1 MLKVANIFSNDMVLQ
16 RDKNITVW
24 GLGDEE
30 RTVTVTLNGVSVQTQ
45 VCDGRWTAVLPP
57 MSAGGEYEMTVSDGC
72 TEKKFCRIMIGEV
85 WFCGGQSNMELELQN
100 AKGGKEV
107 LENLTPDCN
116 VRFYYTQKRGT
127 LDEMFYEDENN
138 TAWSQ
143 ASKDN
148 SRAWSAVGFFFARKL
163 AKDLGVTVGLI
174 GCNWGGTSA
183 SAWVDRPTLENNAE
197 IRSYIDEYEKR
208 IEGKT
213 VEEQIKEYRD
223 YQKQKELFQNPEYQI
238 LIEKNPEFRE
248 IKAFFAAWEFETF
261 IYVEHF
267 AVNPVLRN
275 GGVGSRMLKALTE
288 DAEKMIILEVEPPTE
303 EIAVRRVRFYERNG
317 FFFNDYPYIQP
328 SMGEGRKET
337 PLFLMSTERKID
349 EEEYRMIRNTLY
361 TKVYGK
367 KDVLKR
373 ERFIDMC

>member
-116 VRFYYTQKRGT
+116 VRFYYTQKRGN

-148 SRAWSAVGFFFARKL
+148 SRAWSAVGFFFGRKL

-174 GCNWGGTSA
+174 GCNWGGT
-183 SAWVDRPTLENNAE
+183 
-197 IRSYIDEYEKR
+197 
-208 IEGKT
+208 
-213 VEEQIKEYRD
+213 
-223 YQKQKELFQNPEYQI
+223 
-238 LIEKNPEFRE
+238 
-248 IKAFFAAWEFETF
+248 
-261 IYVEHF
+261 
-267 AVNPVLRN
+267 
-275 GGVGSRMLKALTE
+275 
-288 DAEKMIILEVEPPTE
+288 
-303 EIAVRRVRFYERNG
+303 
-317 FFFNDYPYIQP
+317 
-328 SMGEGRKET
+328 
-337 PLFLMSTERKID
+337 
-349 EEEYRMIRNTLY
+349 
-361 TKVYGK
+361 
-367 KDVLKR
+367 
-373 ERFIDMC
+373 

>member
-148 SRAWSAVGFFFARKL
+148 SCL
-163 AKDLGVTVGLI
+163 
-174 GCNWGGTSA
+174 
-183 SAWVDRPTLENNAE
+183 
-197 IRSYIDEYEKR
+197 
-208 IEGKT
+208 
-213 VEEQIKEYRD
+213 
-223 YQKQKELFQNPEYQI
+223 
-238 LIEKNPEFRE
+238 
-248 IKAFFAAWEFETF
+248 
-261 IYVEHF
+261 
-267 AVNPVLRN
+267 
-275 GGVGSRMLKALTE
+275 
-288 DAEKMIILEVEPPTE
+288 
-303 EIAVRRVRFYERNG
+303 
-317 FFFNDYPYIQP
+317 
-328 SMGEGRKET
+328 
-337 PLFLMSTERKID
+337 
-349 EEEYRMIRNTLY
+349 LY
-361 TKVYGK
+361 TSPSPR
-367 KDVLKR
+367 D
-373 ERFIDMC
+373 

>member
-16 RDKNITVW
+16 RGKNITVW

-148 SRAWSAVGFFFARKL
+148 SRAWSAVGFFFGRKL

-223 YQKQKELFQNPEYQI
+223 YQK
-238 LIEKNPEFRE
+238 
-248 IKAFFAAWEFETF
+248 FE
-261 IYVEHF
+261 
-267 AVNPVLRN
+267 
-275 GGVGSRMLKALTE
+275 
-288 DAEKMIILEVEPPTE
+288 
-303 EIAVRRVRFYERNG
+303 RVW
-317 FFFNDYPYIQP
+317 D
-328 SMGEGRKET
+328 
-337 PLFLMSTERKID
+337 
-349 EEEYRMIRNTLY
+349 
-361 TKVYGK
+361 K
-367 KDVLKR
+367 KR
-373 ERFIDMC
+373 